1 MIIEVLK
8 RLMSGIALG
17 GICTFLALTLLMIYD
32 MNPDVWTIWLYMLA
46 SMILGMYFGLAS
58 FILEREDWS
67 PLKKVVIHFLLS
79 STVYFAIAIPIGWVM
94 FTPIAIVLTFILF
107 IIVYILFWFGF
118 QVYYKKVEA
127 SLNNTLKKNK

>member
-8 RLMSGIALG
+8 RLMSGVAWG
-17 GICTFLALTLLMIYD
+17 GIFTFLALTVLMLYD
-32 MNPDVWTIWLYMLA
+32 MNPDVSIIWLYMLA

-67 PLKKVVIHFLLS
+67 PLKKIVIHFLLS

-107 IIVYILFWFGF
+107 IIVYILFWSGF
-118 QVYYKKVEA
+118 QAYYKKVEA
-127 SLNNTLKKNK
+127 SLNNTLKKKK